1 MCFEKMCREDRA
13 QQSSAESIL
22 NLIPFSQVSQDHL
35 GGPWLQLVGPP
46 AGSCLGCFG
55 FSDASSG
62 SLMMGLGVVSM
73 KEEKT
78 VGTIPSSL
86 ETWPGQKVSCRR
98 IRVSVSISS
107 TSSVWQLPQVPE
119 KS

>member
-1 MCFEKMCREDRA
+1 MCREDRA

-22 NLIPFSQVSQDHL
+22 NLIPFSQGSQNHL

-62 SLMMGLGVVSM
+62 SLMMGLGVVFHEGRKDSRDNPI
-73 KEEKT
+73 
-78 VGTIPSSL
+78 IPGDL
-86 ETWPGQKVSCRR
+86 AWAKGELQEDPCVC
-98 IRVSVSISS
+98 VYLS